1 MIRLRERVALV
12 VIGVVLACSGA
23 AAAQEK
29 KFKEGERVL
38 ALWKAD
44 KDWFYVGTVRE
55 FKDGKYQVVFD
66 DGDKDWVDAANVY
79 AEDIAVG
86 DKVAGNFKRLGL
98 YYLGKIT
105 KRTGDQVH
113 VKYDDGDEEDTTIA
127 MLRVKRPR

>member
-1 MIRLRERVALV
+1 MLRLRELLLV
-12 VIGVVLACSGA
+12 GLLVMVSTGFEAGA
-23 AAAQEK
+23 AEK
-29 KFKEGERVL
+29 KWKEGERVL

-66 DGDKDWVDAANVY
+66 DGDKDWVDAGNVY

-98 YYLGKIT
+98 YYPGKVT